1 MKKTIIAYVLCIN
14 ISTCLFSG
22 CAIQKKSAENLLLI
36 DYNGYVITHMK
47 RDYYNPN
54 SDLRLS
60 DQFHE
65 DYSILCKDFQDLET
79 YLSDPVKL
87 MSFSADELSTQIENQ
102 HYQIFSSL
110 DMKDFD
116 YRLDTLVSST
126 NAVVNTLNFSSTLS
140 SQIDKKIDEIY
151 YIKKVSFKGIR
162 GDKIIESGLFANSR
176 SHNLKKIII
185 YDPKSFKVFS
195 DYYLLK
201 VN

>member
-1 MKKTIIAYVLCIN
+1 MKKTIIGYFLSII
-14 ISTCLFSG
+14 ISTCLFCG
-22 CAIQKKSAENLLLI
+22 CAIQKKSVGNLRLI

-47 RDYYNPN
+47 RDYFNPN

-126 NAVVNTLNFSSTLS
+126 NAVVNTLNFSNTLS

-176 SHNLKKIII
+176 SHDLKKIII
-185 YDPKSFKVFS
+185 YDPKSYKVFS

>member
-1 MKKTIIAYVLCIN
+1 MKTIIAYFLSVI

-22 CAIQKKSAENLLLI
+22 CAIQKKSAGNLRLI

-116 YRLDTLVSST
+116 YRLDTLVTSA
-126 NAVVNTLNFSSTLS
+126 NAVVNTLNFSNTLS

-185 YDPKSFKVFS
+185 YDPRSFKVFS

>member
-1 MKKTIIAYVLCIN
+1 MKTIIAYFLSLI
-14 ISTCLFSG
+14 ISTCLFCG

-116 YRLDTLVSST
+116 YRLDTLVTSA
-126 NAVVNTLNFSSTLS
+126 NAVVNTLNFSNTLS
-140 SQIDKKIDEIY
+140 SQIDKKIDKIY

-162 GDKIIESGLFANSR
+162 GDKIIDSGLFANSR

-185 YDPKSFKVFS
+185 YDPRSFKVFS

>member
-1 MKKTIIAYVLCIN
+1 
-14 ISTCLFSG
+14 
-22 CAIQKKSAENLLLI
+22 
-36 DYNGYVITHMK
+36 MK
-47 RDYYNPN
+47 RDYFNPN

-116 YRLDTLVSST
+116 YRLDTVVTSA
-126 NAVVNTLNFSSTLS
+126 NAVVNTLNFSNTLS

-176 SHNLKKIII
+176 SHDLKKIII
-185 YDPKSFKVFS
+185 YDPKSFKIFS

>member
-1 MKKTIIAYVLCIN
+1 MKKTIIGYFLSII
-14 ISTCLFSG
+14 ISTCLFCG

-126 NAVVNTLNFSSTLS
+126 NAVVNTLNFSNTLS

-185 YDPKSFKVFS
+185 YDPRSFKVFS

>member
-1 MKKTIIAYVLCIN
+1 MKTIIAYFLSLI
-14 ISTCLFSG
+14 ISTCLFCG

-116 YRLDTLVSST
+116 YRLDTLVTSA
-126 NAVVNTLNFSSTLS
+126 NAVVNTLNFSNTLS
-140 SQIDKKIDEIY
+140 SQIVKKIDEIY

-162 GDKIIESGLFANSR
+162 GDKIIDSGLFANSR

-185 YDPKSFKVFS
+185 YDPRSFKVFS